1 MSLVIETQF
10 AALTVDA
17 NGDLS
22 NNDVNNNNLGAAA
35 DSPGVTGAA
44 SSTLNMS
51 DLGDSLPEVS
61 NSDGHGLGKAR
72 SQEWIRSCK
81 FGGTQPFRFRMRVDT
96 KMMNLKRAYLR
107 VTGISEA
114 VFIYKGKEVGDLETP
129 FDLGMENGFKLEIF

>member
-17 NGDLS
+17 NGGIS

-35 DSPGVTGAA
+35 DSPGVTEATC
-44 SSTLNMS
+44 STLNMS

-61 NSDGHGLGKAR
+61 NSDGLGKAR

-96 KMMNLKRAYLR
+96 KLLNLKRAYLR
-107 VTGISEA
+107 VTGITEA